1 MAGMWLSVGIACM
14 PNRLWQF
21 DAVPP
26 SCSPC
31 WWDRK
36 DSLCMKNSEKADVR
50 HREGHAAAT
59 PLVGKAR
66 ARRTHA
72 VEKGLEHLHY
82 PLGSRLG
89 TMHHT

>member
-1 MAGMWLSVGIACM
+1 
-14 PNRLWQF
+14 
-21 DAVPP
+21 
-26 SCSPC
+26 
-31 WWDRK
+31 
-36 DSLCMKNSEKADVR
+36 MKNSEKADVR